1 MHYFSRRDRRHSL
14 LSAAAVLL
22 LAAPAGVDAQAWS
35 YPAFQ
40 TPRVTG
46 RELNFGLADGGPG
59 TTLLFQWREG
69 RSARSQLSLDVGF
82 TDDAW
87 GGFREDD
94 EVFFLGGQFGQQLA
108 TSSPS
113 MPFDILLTVGANFA
127 VSDPVRVF
135 RIPVGVSLGHRFPL
149 EGLMAITPWIHPRIS
164 IDHFSWDR
172 TFEIRRGVFVD
183 DSDTDANV
191 VVDLG
196 GDFEFSPRFS
206 LRVGATLGGGNFL
219 DDAFGVSLAWRPG
232 GSRAP
237 VPRPTRR
244 G

>member
-14 LSAAAVLL
+14 LSAAAVVL
-22 LAAPAGVDAQAWS
+22 LAAPAGVGAQAWS

-46 RELNFGLADGGPG
+46 RELNFALADGDPG

-69 RSARSQLSLDVGF
+69 RSARTQLSLDLGF
-82 TDDAW
+82 SDDAF
-87 GGFREDD
+87 GFAEDD
-94 EVFFLGGQFGQQLA
+94 EVFFVGGQFAHQLA
-108 TSSPS
+108 TESAT
-113 MPFDILLTVGANFA
+113 MPFDFLLTVGANFA
-127 VSDPVRVF
+127 VSDPATMIRV
-135 RIPVGVSLGHRFPL
+135 PVGVSIGHRFPL
-149 EGLMAITPWIHPRIS
+149 EGMMAITPWIHPRVS
-164 IDHFSWDR
+164 IDHFNWDAG
-172 TFEIRRGVFVD
+172 FRRD
-183 DSDTDANV
+183 DSETDANFV
-191 VVDLG
+191 MDLG

-206 LRVGATLGGGNFL
+206 LRVGASFGGGFL
-219 DDAFGVSLAWRPG
+219 EDGFGVSLAWRPG